1 MEVRR
6 RVYQGSGTLLKT
18 VETCYNSAAFPCT
31 GTSISLPVARR
42 TVRTELPDS
51 SGLVSELDTYYDTA
65 TYSLV
70 TEVDEYDFGT
80 GGPPP
85 TPVRKTLTTYASFA
99 SNPNITNR
107 PLTVT
112 VQDGSGNV
120 KSQTT
125 YAYDET
131 AVTPT
136 TGTPQ
141 HVSVS
146 GSRGNPTTI
155 TYLVQGST
163 TVHRTK
169 TYFDTGTVNTETDF
183 AGNSTTYA
191 YGTSSCGNSFPTQV
205 TLPLNHI
212 KSATWDCNGGVL
224 TSATDENSKTT
235 SYIYGDPSFW
245 RLTQVNYPDGG
256 QITATYNQGTTSP
269 WNIVQNKKITS
280 SLTLSQ
286 KTVYDSLGRVSQQQL
301 TSDPQGT
308 VLTDTTYDSVGRVAT
323 VSNPYRSTGDPA
335 YGITTYKYDAL
346 GRTCVVVPP
355 DGTAISGSTCPTT
368 QPANDLSTTY
378 SANTTTVT
386 DQAGKSRKSVTDGL
400 GRLTQVFEDPASF
413 NYETDYSYDTLNNL
427 LTVNQKG
434 GSTNSAN
441 WRTRT
446 FSYNSLSQL
455 LTAANPESGAVTYA
469 YDANGNL
476 LQKTSPAPNQT
487 GSATVTLSYCY
498 DVLNRLTA
506 KGYTFSP
513 NTPPTCSN
521 GTLPS
526 PVATYSY
533 DQTNCLSQP
542 SCFNVGRRTGM
553 TDAAGSELWA
563 YDSMGRPLADQRT
576 TNGIMKPTTYTYN
589 LDGSVAT
596 LAYPSGR
603 VITYTPNAA
612 GRTISAVDSTGPI
625 NYATAAAYAPTGAL
639 SSLTNGASLVSTFYF
654 NNRVQPC
661 RISVK
666 NTGTAPASCTDAATG
681 NVLDFSYCFNSNMS
695 DADRAAHNCA
705 ASATLNN
712 GNVAQIVN
720 KQTTTRTQNFKYDS
734 LNRIQSAY
742 TESTTGQYCW
752 DELFGYDPWSNL
764 LTIGRISGYSCSNEE
779 LLNTSAT
786 TKNQVSGDT
795 YDAAGNLIIIPAIA
809 SYTFDAENHL
819 TSTAGVTYTY
829 DGDGKRVQKSNGK
842 LYWYGMGSDPLD
854 ETDLT
859 GSTSNSGFKEYIFF
873 GGKRIASR
881 DYLNNVNYYF
891 ADHLGTARIVANSSG
906 TPVDDSDFYPFG
918 GERVYLNSSPQNYK
932 FTGKERDSESGLD
945 NFTARYFGSSLGRFM
960 TPDWSAKPQG
970 VPYAVLDD
978 PQSLNLY
985 AYVRNNPLNRTDPS
999 GHYIC
1004 TGSKAQ
1010 CQAVADGLAQARAAL
1025 KSENLTKDQRAAL
1038 NKVVSTFGKAGD
1050 ERDGV
1055 TISFGKTQSPR
1066 ASAEAH
1072 SYKDEN
1078 GLLRTDITFNS
1089 KTFGSLNTT
1098 QVGGE
1103 LVHERSHGLDGI
1115 ARGNMDPQN
1124 KNQEFRTELRAYG
1137 VESYVPK
1144 ALNVPYPGLW
1154 NPNWA
1159 PDSAD
1164 ASRFT
1169 GVLSGAITSTSE
1181 WCREGG
1187 PGC

>member
-1 MEVRR
+1 MHKFLQITFILILAASLSSTTHAQTSWTGIPAFSTQLVSETDSINPANLNVHVVMPNFSKPGRGLSLNNVFSYDSLVWVIQNDGYPNYTVHWLPPSGNITISAAGIFGRVAWTHTTGICGPSTNGQNQSNSNYIYYDPFGASHYFPNSSVAIYTCDNNQHAWPGGTVGPANDGSGYKLYLSPAPDISATVIAPDGTTSGPSDMSGVYFTSTTDYNGNQITSSNSGLTDTLGTIALEGSSYPSPTNPATYVGATGTYTSYTLRSNFGCAGVNEFVGQLPTSVITRITLADGSYYAFAYEPTPGYPGYITGRMASIRYPSGATVTYTYTGANYGINCNDGSTMGLTRVTPDGTWTYTRSGSSTTVVDPQGNQTIYDFATVQYASPWSYYTVSQAPLMEVRR

-70 TEVDEYDFGT
+70 TEVDEYDFRT
-80 GGPPP
+80 GGSPP

-183 AGNSTTYA
+183 AGNFTTYA

-681 NVLDFSYCFNSNMS
+681 NVLDFSYCS
-695 DADRAAHNCA
+695 
-705 ASATLNN
+705 
-712 GNVAQIVN
+712 
-720 KQTTTRTQNFKYDS
+720 
-734 LNRIQSAY
+734 
-742 TESTTGQYCW
+742 
-752 DELFGYDPWSNL
+752 
-764 LTIGRISGYSCSNEE
+764 
-779 LLNTSAT
+779 
-786 TKNQVSGDT
+786 
-795 YDAAGNLIIIPAIA
+795 IPIC
-809 SYTFDAENHL
+809 L
-819 TSTAGVTYTY
+819 
-829 DGDGKRVQKSNGK
+829 
-842 LYWYGMGSDPLD
+842 M
-854 ETDLT
+854 
-859 GSTSNSGFKEYIFF
+859 
-873 GGKRIASR
+873 
-881 DYLNNVNYYF
+881 
-891 ADHLGTARIVANSSG
+891 RIVRP
-906 TPVDDSDFYPFG
+906 TI
-918 GERVYLNSSPQNYK
+918 
-932 FTGKERDSESGLD
+932 
-945 NFTARYFGSSLGRFM
+945 
-960 TPDWSAKPQG
+960 
-970 VPYAVLDD
+970 VLHL
-978 PQSLNLY
+978 P
-985 AYVRNNPLNRTDPS
+985 
-999 GHYIC
+999 H
-1004 TGSKAQ
+1004 
-1010 CQAVADGLAQARAAL
+1010 
-1025 KSENLTKDQRAAL
+1025 
-1038 NKVVSTFGKAGD
+1038 
-1050 ERDGV
+1050 
-1055 TISFGKTQSPR
+1055 
-1066 ASAEAH
+1066 
-1072 SYKDEN
+1072 
-1078 GLLRTDITFNS
+1078 
-1089 KTFGSLNTT
+1089 
-1098 QVGGE
+1098 
-1103 LVHERSHGLDGI
+1103 
-1115 ARGNMDPQN
+1115 
-1124 KNQEFRTELRAYG
+1124 
-1137 VESYVPK
+1137 
-1144 ALNVPYPGLW
+1144 
-1154 NPNWA
+1154 
-1159 PDSAD
+1159 
-1164 ASRFT
+1164 
-1169 GVLSGAITSTSE
+1169 
-1181 WCREGG
+1181 
-1187 PGC
+1187 